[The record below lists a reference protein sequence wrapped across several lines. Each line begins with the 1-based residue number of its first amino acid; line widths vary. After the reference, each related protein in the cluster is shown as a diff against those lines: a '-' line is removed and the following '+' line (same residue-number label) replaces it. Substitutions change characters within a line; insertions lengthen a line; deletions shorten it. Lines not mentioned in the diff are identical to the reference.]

1 MRRKKALKRGR
12 VVPILVAAG
21 VGYLI
26 GTWNAALLGKDPT
39 GNQTAAAMVALRFPQ
54 ALSGAPAVQA
64 ASYERA
70 GATNA
75 AAMME
80 HARLALFDPQPMFRA
95 PAAVPPAPVQAAAA
109 PNTASEPPPEVTAD
123 LSPVPPAP
131 RVPEAAA
138 PIMPKPDE
146 LTSAER
152 PHPAPP
158 HHQAKRPGYM
168 LSDAQIAD
176 IKRRLHLTPDQEQM
190 WPAVAAA
197 LRNIGA
203 ESERE
208 AAWRG
213 APSTIDPDSPQ
224 VQDLKSAA
232 IPLLMSFSDEQKDE
246 VRNLAHRMGLDQLA
260 SEF

>member
-1 MRRKKALKRGR
+1 
-12 VVPILVAAG
+12 
-21 VGYLI
+21 
-26 GTWNAALLGKDPT
+26 
-39 GNQTAAAMVALRFPQ
+39 
-54 ALSGAPAVQA
+54 
-64 ASYERA
+64 
-70 GATNA
+70 
-75 AAMME
+75 
-80 HARLALFDPQPMFRA
+80 
-95 PAAVPPAPVQAAAA
+95 
-109 PNTASEPPPEVTAD
+109 
-123 LSPVPPAP
+123 
-131 RVPEAAA
+131 
-138 PIMPKPDE
+138 MPKPDE
-146 LTSAER
+146 STSAEK

-190 WPAVAAA
+190 WPAVAVA

-203 ESERE
+203 EGERE

-213 APSTIDPDSPQ
+213 ASSTIDPNSPQ